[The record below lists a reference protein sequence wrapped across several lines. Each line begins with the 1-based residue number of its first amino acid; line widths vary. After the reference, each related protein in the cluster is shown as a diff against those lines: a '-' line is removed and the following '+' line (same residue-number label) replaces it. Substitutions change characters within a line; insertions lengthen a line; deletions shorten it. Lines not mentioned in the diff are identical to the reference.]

1 MQEIE
6 RYAAEGVSKLLV
18 GNKSD
23 MVDKKVVETDQA
35 KVIVIL
41 ANPSFLILTCIFII
55 RNLLIL

>member
-35 KVIVIL
+35 KVISNL
-41 ANPSFLILTCIFII
+41 GRFPLFLVV
-55 RNLLIL
+55 NLPTY

>member
-41 ANPSFLILTCIFII
+41 ANPCFLILT
-55 RNLLIL
+55 